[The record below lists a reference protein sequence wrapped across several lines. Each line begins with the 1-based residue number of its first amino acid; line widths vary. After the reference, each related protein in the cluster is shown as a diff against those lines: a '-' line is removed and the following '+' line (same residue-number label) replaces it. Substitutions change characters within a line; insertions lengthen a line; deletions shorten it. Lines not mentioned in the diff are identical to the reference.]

1 MDDVIVSSGPYSFRI
16 RDNTLWSSDK
26 KTIYSRNFKI
36 GGNTVTDCV
45 SVSIIYKNGS
55 IDYAYIPTLLYDPDC
70 SLTQPLDKG
79 GGTATMIKT
88 LLSYVSSQIP
98 ALTHISFDDMSNIEC
113 ATEEEIQKGSRFRKK
128 GTNVKPM
135 PLYYFSIAFNGQT
148 WYERHFNAHQMDE
161 IKHQAYRKTVDEF
174 LYSPEFKELY
184 GFDRFVSLFGKS
196 EEEMTELSG
205 YYNKH
210 TTFSEFFKSIPKEHR
225 CGLVGP
231 WIEQFMRVILNNTFS
246 NNHWAIPLH
255 HCTFKTT
262 TYGGILND
270 NGNSYHALEKCE
282 GVKIDCENN
291 IEMIEYYCPNGIIR
305 NNYRTQNIC
314 ISPDDI

>member
-1 MDDVIVSSGPYSFRI
+1 MSSGPYSFRI

-36 GGNTVTDCV
+36 GGNTIADCV
-45 SVSIIYKNGS
+45 NVSVIYKNGV

-79 GGTATMIKT
+79 GGTAIMIKT

-98 ALTHISFDDMSNIEC
+98 SLTHISFDDMSNIEC
-113 ATEEEIQKGSRFRKK
+113 ATEEELHKGSRFRKR

-135 PLYYFSIAFNGQT
+135 PLYYFSILFNGQT

-161 IKHQAYRKTVDEF
+161 MKHQAYRKIVDEF
-174 LYSPEFKELY
+174 LYSPEFKETMTS
-184 GFDRFVSLFGKS
+184 GHFVSLFGKS
-196 EEEMTELSG
+196 EADMVELLM

-210 TTFSEFFKSIPKEHR
+210 TTFSGFFKSIPKAHHCR
-225 CGLVGP
+225 LIGP
-231 WIEQFMRVILNNTFS
+231 WIEQFMRVILKDTFS
-246 NNHWAIPLH
+246 NNNWVIPLQMNGEMNGGNKRKKGR
-255 HCTFKTT
+255 KTR
-262 TYGGILND
+262 
-270 NGNSYHALEKCE
+270 K
-282 GVKIDCENN
+282 
-291 IEMIEYYCPNGIIR
+291 YYCPKGVIR

-314 ISPDDI
+314 ISPDDV